1 MTLIPKIEKARRRKK
16 DDRWLPLVKNIEYD
30 HEQGYFV
37 NEKPISH
44 RMTEVISWPNKNDHF
59 NKVRRGDYGEERRVD
74 LLISLHQGNVAHAC
88 LDAFHRGRSCDPE
101 CYEDLVKHLLS
112 YWIWDEW
119 EAIASE
125 YMMFDPRKNIAGTC
139 DMVLRHKEDHS
150 RIAVADLKT
159 KKDKRDKN
167 GKPII
172 HFSDHR
178 AQVGGYIHLLNLTWP
193 KLMVEDCFVIYA
205 SPSMCD
211 IDTYNYV
218 DCLTEFQAISEG
230 YFRDYEGF

>member
-1 MTLIPKIEKARRRKK
+1 MNEQKLKMPRLKK
-16 DDRWLPLVKNIEYD
+16 SQRWLPLVPHLDYD
-30 HEQGYFV
+30 YEQGYFI

-44 RMTEVISWPNKNDHF
+44 RMTEIIGKNSDYF
-59 NKVRRGDYGEERRVD
+59 NKVRNGDYGEDKRID
-74 LLISLHQGNVAHAC
+74 LLISIDQGNVTHAC

-101 CYEDLVKHLLS
+101 CYEDTVKHLLN

-125 YMMFDPRKNIAGTC
+125 YRMYDPKRNIAGTC
-139 DMVLRHKEDHS
+139 DMILRHKDDHS

-159 KKDKRDKN
+159 KKDKRNKD

-172 HFSDHR
+172 HFSDHK
-178 AQVGGYIHLLNLTWP
+178 AQIGGYINLLNLTWP
-193 KLMVEDCFVIYA
+193 QLKTEDCFVIYA

-211 IDTYNYV
+211 IDTYSYV
-218 DCLTEFQAISEG
+218 DCLTT
-230 YFRDYEGF
+230 YEGVRDGFFREHDF